1 MNSVKAGGFSLT
13 YELNNG
19 EITITGIEGSDSTLT
34 IPLVVTVEG
43 LDYPVCYIG
52 KKAIMGVNGLR
63 HIAVPGDVKEIG
75 DWAFAHCIHLV
86 SLTIEGTGVV
96 FGRGMLEGCNRL
108 KNVSIGY
115 TGNDDL
121 SFLVATTVNKF
132 PATYLLTSDELGS
145 ENWYRNYDSSL
156 EQYLNESDFAGS
168 DESALCGEEDISYD
182 DIRSVDGELL
192 GADASYILGVRKNK
206 NYLCLLRLLY
216 SFYISE
222 GMKAYL
228 TQYVISHTIKN
239 TNNAAWLTIRDD
251 LYADDELVKLYLDIT
266 KPDSEEID
274 LMLNDLGNNH
284 PEMKAMLLKYGGKD
298 NRVDSFFDDLLL

>member
-1 MNSVKAGGFSLT
+1 MESVKAGGFSLT

-34 IPLVVTVEG
+34 IPGVVTVEG
-43 LDYPVCYIG
+43 LDYPVGYIG

-121 SFLVATTVNKF
+121 SYLVATTVNKF
-132 PATYLLTSDELGS
+132 PAIYLLTSDELGS

-156 EQYLNESDFAGS
+156 LQYLKESDYAGS

-182 DIRSVDGELL
+182 EIRSVDGELL

-206 NYLCLLRLLY
+206 NYLCLLRLMFSQHIDAEAKTY
-216 SFYISE
+216 MTE
-222 GMKAYL
+222 
-228 TQYVISHTIKN
+228 YVKSHTIGN
-239 TNNAAWLTIRDD
+239 SNNEAWLSIRDD
-251 LYADDELVKLYLDIT
+251 LYDDDKFLDLFLEIT
-266 KPDSEEID
+266 KPEATDIE
-274 LMLNDLGNNH
+274 LMLADLGNNH
-284 PEMKAMLLKYGGKD
+284 PEMKAMLLKYGGKS